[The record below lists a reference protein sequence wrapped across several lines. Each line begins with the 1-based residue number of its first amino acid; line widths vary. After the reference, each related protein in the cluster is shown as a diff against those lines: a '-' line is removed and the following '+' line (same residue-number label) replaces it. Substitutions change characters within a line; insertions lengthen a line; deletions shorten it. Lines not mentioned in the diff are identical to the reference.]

1 MIETSSYVP
10 GAFLPFSSIFLAG
23 LTLFSLP
30 VLCSAPCRADS
41 SPAPS
46 EQAAPS
52 RQEALLLVAF
62 GTSHQDATVSYK
74 ALEKDMLAHYAPDR
88 LKWSYTSEIIR
99 RKLAKSGVAV
109 PSIEENLDRIAREGV
124 RTLRIQSLH
133 IAPGEE
139 FSGMERRI
147 VSFLARHPDSFD
159 HVFIGRPLL
168 ESEQDRDEAI
178 TAFLG
183 HFPAERQKDEAILLM
198 GHGQQEGRCDMVLS
212 DFAREL
218 NDRDGL
224 AFFATVEGTREF
236 APILHQLK
244 KSGVKTVWLAPF
256 MLVAGDHAKNDLC
269 GDEED
274 SWASLL
280 RKEGFTVK
288 THLKGLGEN
297 PGIRAV
303 FSRHARTTEDD
314 LMTSKKAH

>member
-10 GAFLPFSSIFLAG
+10 GAFLPFSSVFLAG

-46 EQAAPS
+46 EQATPS

>member
-10 GAFLPFSSIFLAG
+10 GAFLPFSSVFLAG

-52 RQEALLLVAF
+52 RQKALLLVAF

-183 HFPAERQKDEAILLM
+183 HFPTERQKDEAILLM

-269 GDEED
+269 GDEKD